1 MTVLDEDMSECCS
14 SEISCFIDE
23 VSLYLK
29 KIVLKHNKFSSLQS
43 TYKLMKFN
51 DWRGRNIR
59 LSRDGRTA
67 TRTET
72 YNHGLTMTSDILL
85 PNTLFQV
92 HNKFKL

>member
-1 MTVLDEDMSECCS
+1 MR
-14 SEISCFIDE
+14 
-23 VSLYLK
+23 
-29 KIVLKHNKFSSLQS
+29 
-43 TYKLMKFN
+43 FN
-51 DWRGRNIR
+51 EWRGRNVR

-92 HNKFKL
+92 CRIFYTHKI

>member
-1 MTVLDEDMSECCS
+1 MR
-14 SEISCFIDE
+14 
-23 VSLYLK
+23 
-29 KIVLKHNKFSSLQS
+29 
-43 TYKLMKFN
+43 FN

-92 HNKFKL
+92 HSKFDKFKL